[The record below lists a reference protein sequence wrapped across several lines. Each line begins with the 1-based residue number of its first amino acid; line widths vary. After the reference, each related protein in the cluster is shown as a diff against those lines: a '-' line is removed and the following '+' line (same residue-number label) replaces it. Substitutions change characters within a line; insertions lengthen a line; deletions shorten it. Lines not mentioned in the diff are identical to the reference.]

1 MYRLTN
7 VLRPYAWG
15 SPTAI
20 AELFGREPSGSPE
33 AELWIGAHPD
43 SPSSVHLP
51 DGDEQPLTDFI
62 DDSPGLALGEN
73 ALALFGAKLP
83 FLTKVLAADE
93 ALSLQVHPTLEQAR
107 EGFAAENAA
116 KVPLSS
122 PERSY
127 RDDNHKPEM
136 LFALTEFQALCGF
149 RHPRDSVRFF
159 RGLHGKLSAADADT
173 ALLERVIKSLEGPEE
188 SAAIRGAFVTLLEG
202 GAESA
207 ALVDNTAA
215 VLAAVPEEET
225 GPEFAAVRWLA
236 ELYPQ
241 DPGTL
246 ISLLLNLTTLQ
257 PGQALSL
264 PAGNVHAYLRGL
276 GIEVMATS
284 DNVLRGGLTP
294 KHINI
299 PELLKITD
307 FRPIEPPRV
316 ERKLTDAGQE
326 LYCPPFAEFQ
336 LQRIEINDG
345 DTPVALAQHGPVVVL
360 AVSGRAL
367 LDSPVTDLTLHRGDS
382 AFIPASEQPV
392 LVHPVLNADS
402 PAVLFAVTCAG
413 NASEFAEF
421 YESL

>member
-1 MYRLTN
+1 M
-7 VLRPYAWG
+7 
-15 SPTAI
+15 
-20 AELFGREPSGSPE
+20 
-33 AELWIGAHPD
+33 
-43 SPSSVHLP
+43 
-51 DGDEQPLTDFI
+51 
-62 DDSPGLALGEN
+62 
-73 ALALFGAKLP
+73 
-83 FLTKVLAADE
+83 
-93 ALSLQVHPTLEQAR
+93 
-107 EGFAAENAA
+107 
-116 KVPLSS
+116 
-122 PERSY
+122 
-127 RDDNHKPEM
+127 
-136 LFALTEFQALCGF
+136 
-149 RHPRDSVRFF
+149 
-159 RGLHGKLSAADADT
+159 
-173 ALLERVIKSLEGPEE
+173 
-188 SAAIRGAFVTLLEG
+188 
-202 GAESA
+202 
-207 ALVDNTAA
+207 
-215 VLAAVPEEET
+215 LAAVPEEET

-345 DTPVALAQHGPVVVL
+345 DTPVPLAQHGPVVVL
-360 AVSGRAL
+360 AVSGSAL